1 MFFDGNDMKYV
12 SIDIETTGL
21 PSESCQILEIGA
33 VMDDLSESFDPQPR
47 EIFHRYVQHSEYHGQ
62 PYALAMNQ
70 DILYT
75 LAKGEHPDI
84 SWACDISAEFAE
96 WLYLRGQFRPGIKVT
111 VAGKNFAGFDKP
123 FLKMFP
129 KFTELINLHHRSIDP
144 GTLWMKPT
152 DSEIPSTEECM
163 RRAGLEGVVAHTA
176 VEDAIVVC
184 KLIRRKWGLL
194 CDR

>member
-1 MFFDGNDMKYV
+1 MKYV
-12 SIDIETTGL
+12 SIDLETTGL
-21 PSESCQILEIGA
+21 DAACCQILEIGA

-47 EIFHRYVQHSEYHGQ
+47 EIFHRYIKHPEYHGQ

-70 DILYT
+70 DILYI

-96 WLYLRGQFRPGIKVT
+96 WLYSRGQFRPEIPIT

-123 FLKMFP
+123 FLRVFP
-129 KFTELINLHHRSIDP
+129 QFTELVKLHHRSIDP

-152 DSEIPSTEECM
+152 DTEIPSTRECM
-163 RRAGLEGVVAHTA
+163 RRAGLDGKVAHTA
-176 VEDAIVVC
+176 VEDATVVC
-184 KLIRRKWGLL
+184 KLIRRKWYR
-194 CDR
+194 D

>member
-1 MFFDGNDMKYV
+1 MKYV

-21 PSESCQILEIGA
+21 DAECCQILEIGA

-47 EIFHRYVQHSEYHGQ
+47 EIFHRYIQHSEYHGQ

-96 WLYLRGQFRPGIKVT
+96 WLYLCGQFRPEIKIT
-111 VAGKNFAGFDKP
+111 ASGKNFAGFDMP
-123 FLKMFP
+123 FLRKLPYFNEHV
-129 KFTELINLHHRSIDP
+129 KLHHRSLDP
-144 GTLWMKPT
+144 GPLYLQSGDTEVPG
-152 DSEIPSTEECM
+152 TEECM
-163 RRAGLEGVVAHTA
+163 RRAGITGQVAHTA
-176 VEDAIVVC
+176 VEDAIMVC
-184 KLIRRKWGLL
+184 RLIRHGLFNHTG
-194 CDR
+194 